1 MYWSRTNSL
10 IDIALYLLL
19 CSGWALGGYLLVRTA
34 FHLRRSE
41 RVVSGLG
48 VGFLLFIGISNL
60 FAHILQ
66 LTVAYWCASLFIF
79 VVGVICAWRSNIQPW
94 MEKRDLHSI
103 PLLVGL
109 VAISVLFT
117 LILRSESIFDDYQHL
132 PLVSIMAAGDIPPH
146 FYLNPEFFFA
156 YHYGLQVFAASMVRL
171 AGFFPW
177 SAWDISRAITI
188 AFTLILGWIWV
199 RRVTHS
205 RTAAWLGSI
214 LFTFGGGTR
223 WLLLLL
229 PANLSAWISQS
240 INLVG
245 TGHNTASTLLEAL
258 QKTWVIEG
266 AGNASFPFAFHN
278 GIFVP
283 VFFTLGSTG
292 AMPFMTV
299 LLLLLLLPRRRF
311 STAGLI
317 IWSLLFTTL
326 AFSAE
331 HFFVV
336 LWIGVAFAVI
346 ISIIYRKKL
355 FKLFPKEIFVQWVI
369 ILSISALLSLVQGGF
384 ITETARNLIAS
395 ISGTASHSYNARGF
409 SIRWPPGL
417 LSAQL
422 GSLSI
427 FVPGQLVA
435 LLAELGPALL
445 FVPVIFTR
453 FKKELIHKD
462 WFLPSLSISV
472 ILSLVFPLLFQY
484 EVDRSITRMP
494 ATALWTSLLLGFP
507 ILWMALPHLKTI
519 FRVVLAIGY
528 VMILLGGMVI
538 FESQLN
544 SIRHQELTYYI
555 ENIDASYAVDHWNK
569 LPEGAQVLD
578 RLPERSVTIFGRI
591 TRANSGIYNSLPEWE
606 ALIANPDPIQIA
618 IAGYD
623 YIYMDKV
630 WWENLTHAQRVN
642 FEQPCIDVVDER
654 KQNDGADYRLLINV
668 SACK

>member
-156 YHYGLQVFAASMVRL
+156 YHYGLQVFAASLVRL

-177 SAWDISRAITI
+177 SAWDISRALTI
-188 AFTLILGWIWV
+188 AFTLILGWVWV
-199 RRVTHS
+199 RRVTRS

-214 LFTFGGGTR
+214 LFTFGGGMR

-229 PANLSAWISQS
+229 PANLSAWVSQS

-245 TGHNTASTLLEAL
+245 TGHNTAATLLEAL

-292 AMPFMTV
+292 AMPFMTI

-311 STAGLI
+311 STTGLI
-317 IWSLLFTTL
+317 IWSLLFATL
-326 AFSAE
+326 ALSAE

-336 LWIGVAFAVI
+336 IWTGVAFAIFISVI
-346 ISIIYRKKL
+346 FRKKL
-355 FKLFPKEIFVQWVI
+355 FNLFPKDILFQWGI
-369 ILSISALLSLVQGGF
+369 ILTLSALISLIQGGF

-417 LSAQL
+417 LSAHL

-427 FVPGQLVA
+427 IIPGQLFA
-435 LLAELGPALL
+435 LLAELGLALL

-462 WFLPSLSISV
+462 WFLPGLSISV

-528 VMILLGGMVI
+528 VMIILGGMVI

-591 TRANSGIYNSLPEWE
+591 SRANSGIYDPLPEWE
-606 ALIANPDPIQIA
+606 ALIAHPDPIQIA
-618 IAGYD
+618 AAGYD